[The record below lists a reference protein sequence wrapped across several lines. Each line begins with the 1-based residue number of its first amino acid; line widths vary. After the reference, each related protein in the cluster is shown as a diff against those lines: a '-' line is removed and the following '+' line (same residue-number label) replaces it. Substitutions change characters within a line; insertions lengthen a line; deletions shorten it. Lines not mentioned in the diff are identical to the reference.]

1 VSTELASASSGLL
14 DSKGRPMARSDYA
27 KNGKKIA
34 PPITGEKFG
43 NFAGR
48 SLDLLSLPG
57 GGIVQFDLGA
67 LTLTDYRA
75 MRTHYQV
82 NSSLSVLS
90 FMQHQSNWT
99 IEHSDSKVVDFMSEN
114 LGDIWTQLNRGMSQA
129 NWAGFSPNVLQY
141 DNDANSNAVVLTK
154 VKDLIPEECGVNWK
168 LVDGYVPPGSNSV
181 PPKIK
186 IYDGIKQL
194 GWPQPIPTDNTF
206 WYPILMENGDYYGN
220 KILKSAYTSY
230 FFSML
235 LHLFSNRY
243 YERFGEPTPIG
254 RAPQDELISLPDGQG
269 GYTQMPAHEYM
280 MFQLQQLRSRSV
292 VVLPSDRDMD
302 TNGRGYFDYD
312 LQYLESQMRG
322 ADFERYMQRLDEE
335 ISLAIFTPVLL
346 MKTADVGSYNL
357 GVGHMQMYLWM
368 LNAINADRAQYINK
382 YILAPLY
389 YYNFGTKGKTPKI
402 KFNKLDNT
410 NAQML
415 QLILQALIGQG
426 AIKFDMKQ
434 LGEMAG
440 LTIEET
446 QQTLKDPTGL
456 KPDDNID
463 PNTAGGDPKG
473 STTKTPEPGI
483 LNLSSNV
490 RDEIIKRV
498 QAQVAKAYN
507 DGEFNK
513 DFELNIGFRRK
524 MERALSADGVSD
536 AGSAAYGLYGRLDA
550 YSRDLSALGRAH
562 TSDSDAFMK
571 EFTGLLDY
579 ELNRLVE

>member
-1 VSTELASASSGLL
+1 MTLL
-14 DSKGRPMARSDYA
+14 DHRGNVLDMSSY
-27 KNGKKIA
+27 KKQK
-34 PPITGEKFG
+34 PPQTGEKFG
-43 NFAGR
+43 NWAGR

-57 GGIVQFDLGA
+57 GGIVQFDLNA

-99 IEHSDSKVVDFMSEN
+99 IEHEDKKVVDFMTDN
-114 LGDIWTQLNRGMSQA
+114 LDGVWTQLNRAMSQA
-129 NWAGFSPNVLQY
+129 NWAGFSPSVLQY
-141 DNDANSNAVVLTK
+141 ENDDVSGKTILTK
-154 VKDLIPEECGVNWK
+154 IKDLIPEECAVNWK
-168 LVDGYVPPGSNSV
+168 VIDGYSPPGEV

-186 IYDGIKQL
+186 VYDGIKQL
-194 GWPQPIPTDNTF
+194 GWPHPIPVDSTF
-206 WYPILMENGDYYGN
+206 WFPILMENGDYYGS
-220 KILKSAYTSY
+220 KLLKSAYTSY

-243 YERFGEPTPIG
+243 YERFGEPTPVG
-254 RAPQDELISLPDGQG
+254 RAPQDELVSLPDGQG

-280 MFQLQQLRSRSV
+280 MYQLQQLRNRSV

-389 YYNFGTKGKTPKI
+389 RINFAVRGKKMPKI
-402 KFNKLDNT
+402 KFNKLDNS
-410 NAQML
+410 NADML
-415 QLILQALIGQG
+415 QIILQALIGRG
-426 AIKFDMKQ
+426 DITFDLTQ

-440 LTIEET
+440 LTIEQA
-446 QQTLKDPTGL
+446 QQTLADPTGA
-456 KPDDNID
+456 PPPVD
-463 PNTAGGDPKG
+463 PTGKNKNKDALNVDGLGGNEKG
-473 STTKTPEPGI
+473 AKEPETPGI
-483 LNLSSNV
+483 LNLSAKAIRDAVVARV
-490 RDEIIKRV
+490 R
-498 QAQVAKAYN
+498 AQVERAYKE
-507 DGEFNK
+507 GAFNA
-513 DFELNIGFRRK
+513 DLQINMGYRRK
-524 MERALSADGVSD
+524 MEQALRLDGVTDADG
-536 AGSAAYGLYGRLDA
+536 AAYSMYARMDA
-550 YSRDLSALGRAH
+550 WCRDITSMGRAH
-562 TSDSDAFMK
+562 TDSADKFMDG
-571 EFTGLLDY
+571 FRGLLDY
-579 ELNRLVE
+579 ELDRLQS

>member
-1 VSTELASASSGLL
+1 MATELAPPSSGLL
-14 DSKGRPMARSDYA
+14 DHYGRPLARSDYA
-27 KNGKKIA
+27 RPKKNSG
-34 PPITGEKFG
+34 PILGEKFG
-43 NFAGR
+43 NWAGR

-57 GGIVQFDLGA
+57 GGIVQFNLNA

-99 IEHSDSKVVDFMSEN
+99 IEHGDPRVIEFMTEN
-114 LGDIWTQLNRGMSQA
+114 LTDVWTQLNRGMSQA
-129 NWAGFSPNVLQY
+129 NWAGFSPNILQF
-141 DNDANSNAVVLTK
+141 DNDSNSNATVLTK
-154 VKDLIPEECGVNWK
+154 IKDLIPEECGVNWK
-168 LVDGYVPPGSNSV
+168 LVDGYIPPGSNEI
-181 PPKIK
+181 PPKIRV
-186 IYDGIKQL
+186 YDGIKQL
-194 GWPQPIPTDNTF
+194 GWPHPIPAESTF

-220 KILKSAYTSY
+220 KLLKSAYTSY

-243 YERFGEPTPIG
+243 YERFGEPTPVG
-254 RAPQDELISLPDGQG
+254 RAPQDEYVSLPDGQG

-302 TNGRGYFDYD
+302 SNGRGYFDYD

-368 LNAINADRAQYINK
+368 LNALNADRAQYINK

-389 YYNFGTKGKTPKI
+389 LVNFGGKGKLPKI

-415 QLILQALIGQG
+415 QTILQALISQG
-426 AIKFDMKQ
+426 AIKFDLVQ

-440 LTIEET
+440 LTIEQA
-446 QQTLKDPTGL
+446 QQTLAQPTGA
-456 KPDDNID
+456 KGSEID
-463 PNTAGGDPKG
+463 PNAAGGGEPGITEETDQ
-473 STTKTPEPGI
+473 PGI
-483 LNLSSNV
+483 LNLSSSLRTQILN
-490 RDEIIKRV
+490 RV
-498 QAQVAKAYN
+498 SGQVERAFT
-507 DGEFNK
+507 DGAFNS
-513 DFELNIGFRRK
+513 DLQINIGYRRQ
-524 MERALSADGVSD
+524 MERALQADGVSD
-536 AGSAAYGLYGRLDA
+536 AAGAAYSMYARLDA
-550 YSRDLSALGRAH
+550 WCRDMTSLGKSYTA
-562 TSDSDAFMK
+562 TSTEFMK
-571 EFTGLLDY
+571 EFTGLLDH
-579 ELNRLVE
+579 ELERLEP

>member
-1 VSTELASASSGLL
+1 VSGVLL
-14 DSKGRPMARSDYA
+14 DHR
-27 KNGKKIA
+27 GKPIDMSAYKKQK
-34 PPITGEKFG
+34 PPQTGERFG
-43 NFAGR
+43 NWAGR

-99 IEHSDSKVVDFMSEN
+99 IDHDDSKVVDFMTEN
-114 LGDIWTQLNRGMSQA
+114 LSAVWTQLNRAMSQS
-129 NWAGFSPNVLQY
+129 NWAGFSPSVLQY
-141 DNDANSNAVVLTK
+141 ENDPNSNSVVLTK
-154 VKDLIPEECGVNWK
+154 IKDLIPEECAVNWK
-168 LVDGYVPPGSNSV
+168 QVDGYAPPGEI

-186 IYDGIKQL
+186 VYDGIKQL
-194 GWPQPIPTDNTF
+194 GWPHPIPKEATF
-206 WYPILMENGDYYGN
+206 WYPILMENGDYYGS
-220 KILKSAYTSY
+220 KLLKSAYTSY

-254 RAPQDELISLPDGQG
+254 RAPQDEMVSLPDGQG

-280 MFQLQQLRSRSV
+280 MYMLQQLRSRSV
-292 VVLPSDRDMD
+292 VVLPSDRDME

-389 YYNFGTKGKTPKI
+389 MYNYPMKRGVKLPKI
-402 KFNKLDNT
+402 KFNKLDNG

-415 QLILQALIGQG
+415 QIILQALIARGD
-426 AIKFDMKQ
+426 ITFDLTQ

-440 LTIEET
+440 LTIEQT
-446 QQTLKDPTGL
+446 QQTLANPTGL
-456 KPDDNID
+456 KSTDNVDPD
-463 PNTAGGDPKG
+463 ALGGDEPG
-473 STTKTPEPGI
+473 TEADLGTPGI
-483 LNLSSNV
+483 LNLSSGV
-490 RDEIIKRV
+490 RNEIIARV
-498 QAQVAKAYN
+498 TGQIERAYK

-513 DFELNIGFRRK
+513 DLQVNIGFRRK
-524 MERALSADGVSD
+524 MERALMADGVRD
-536 AGSAAYGLYGRLDA
+536 AASGAYSMYARLDA
-550 YSRDLSALGRAH
+550 WCRDMTAMGRAH
-562 TSDSDAFMK
+562 TPDSAAFMK

-579 ELNRLVE
+579 ELGRLGRD

>member
-1 VSTELASASSGLL
+1 VTLL
-14 DSKGRPMARSDYA
+14 DHRGRPIDMSVY
-27 KNGKKIA
+27 KKQSS
-34 PPITGEKFG
+34 PPTGERFG
-43 NFAGR
+43 HWAGR
-48 SLDLLSLPG
+48 NTDFISLPG
-57 GGIVQFDLGA
+57 GGIIQFDLNS
-67 LTLTDYRA
+67 LTLSDYRA

-99 IEHSDSKVVDFMSEN
+99 IEHPDPKAVDFMTEN
-114 LGDIWTQLNRGMSQA
+114 LSAIWTQLNRGMSQA
-129 NWAGFSPNVLQY
+129 NWAGFSPNVLQFE
-141 DNDANSNAVVLTK
+141 NDSNSNAVVLTK
-154 VKDLIPEECGVNWK
+154 IKDLIPEECGVNWK
-168 LVDGYVPPGSNSV
+168 QVDGYAPPGEV
-181 PPKIK
+181 PPKLK
-186 IYDGIKQL
+186 VYDGIKQL
-194 GWPQPIPTDNTF
+194 GWPHPIPSDCTF
-206 WYPILMENGDYYGN
+206 WYPILMENGDYYGS
-220 KILKSAYTSY
+220 KLLKSAYTSY

-243 YERFGEPTPIG
+243 YERFGEPTPVG
-254 RAPQDELISLPDGQG
+254 RAPQDEMVSLPDGQG

-280 MFQLQQLRSRSV
+280 MYQLQQLRNRST

-389 YYNFGTKGKTPKI
+389 RLNFNPKGKMPKI
-402 KFNKLDNT
+402 RFNKLDNT

-415 QLILQALIGQG
+415 QIILQALIGQG
-426 AIKFDMKQ
+426 AIKFDLVQ

-440 LTIEET
+440 LTIEQA
-446 QQTLKDPTGL
+446 QQTLALPTGL
-456 KPDDNID
+456 KPGDDID
-463 PNTAGGDPKG
+463 PDALGGDEPG
-473 STTKTPEPGI
+473 TTTETDEPGI
-483 LNLSSNV
+483 LNLSSSV
-490 RDEIIKRV
+490 RRDILNRV
-498 QAQVAKAYN
+498 KGQVDRAFS
-507 DGEFNK
+507 DGAFNA
-513 DFELNIGFRRK
+513 DLQVNIGYRRK
-524 MERALSADGVSD
+524 MERALQADGVTD
-536 AGSAAYGLYGRLDA
+536 AGSAAYSMYARLDA
-550 YSRDLSALGRAH
+550 WCRDITSLGKSHTPDSAK
-562 TSDSDAFMK
+562 FMK

-579 ELNRLVE
+579 ELDRLAV